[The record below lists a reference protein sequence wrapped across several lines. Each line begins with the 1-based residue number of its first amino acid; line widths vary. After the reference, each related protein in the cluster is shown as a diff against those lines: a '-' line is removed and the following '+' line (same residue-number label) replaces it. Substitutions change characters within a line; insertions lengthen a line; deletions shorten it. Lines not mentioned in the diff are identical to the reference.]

1 VSRII
6 QLFACAGMLALAAWP
21 ADADAL
27 RCKDAAGHVTYTQ
40 GSCPAG
46 TRPLESADSAATS
59 AASTPPAHSSAPT
72 PATPSASQSEV
83 CRPTLAADGSD
94 ADVRACSKERSLS
107 STPTWA
113 QVSNRFYDFG
123 GQRRWTGDYICLKF
137 VDKNLATGER
147 VRMRPY
153 LTVSSAAR
161 DGAMAPGFEVN
172 TIPNSVF
179 PTKVAAVEAACAA
192 ATGAATAP

>member
-1 VSRII
+1 MLRTI
-6 QLFACAGMLALAAWP
+6 QLMACAAVLALGALP

-46 TRPLESADSAATS
+46 TRPLESADSVTAPAAGGTS
-59 AASTPPAHSSAPT
+59 AT
-72 PATPSASQSEV
+72 PAAAPSPAAPDTGRSDV
-83 CRPTLAADGSD
+83 CRPSLAADGSD
-94 ADVRACSKERSLS
+94 ADMRACSKERALS
-107 STPTWA
+107 STPVWA

-123 GQRRWTGDYICLKF
+123 GGRRWTGDYICLKF
-137 VDKNLATGER
+137 VDKHLVSGQR

-172 TIPNSVF
+172 TIPGKIF

-192 ATGAATAP
+192 ASGAPTP

>member
-1 VSRII
+1 LSRTI
-6 QLFACAGMLALAAWP
+6 QLFACAGMLALAALP

-27 RCKDAAGHVTYTQ
+27 RCKDSAGHVTYTQ
-40 GSCPAG
+40 GACPAG
-46 TRPLESADSAATS
+46 TRPLESADSTAST
-59 AASTPPAHSSAPT
+59 AASTPPAHTSAPI
-72 PATPSASQSEV
+72 PATPAASQSET

-107 STPTWA
+107 NTPFWA

-137 VDKNLATGER
+137 VEKQLATGQR

-172 TIPNSVF
+172 TIPNKTF

-192 ATGAATAP
+192 AAGATAPP